1 MVWVVE
7 KKIFYHLLDMGFES
21 VGIPVRVKFVFDV
34 KDGKF
39 VSDSLSFESLYNQ
52 QAVVNRY
59 PGVKSD
65 LLEKEIQKTVQC
77 EIRNYLQN
85 CGYISENMKK
95 SI

>member
-59 PGVKSD
+59 PGLKKD
-65 LLEKEIQKTVQC
+65 LLEKEIQKTVQR
-77 EIRNYLQN
+77 EIRKYLQDY
-85 CGYISENMKK
+85 GYISENKEEND
-95 SI
+95 

>member
-7 KKIFYHLLDMGFES
+7 KKVFYHLLDMGFES
-21 VGIPVRVKFVFDV
+21 VRMPVRVKFEFDV

-59 PGVKSD
+59 PGVKKD
-65 LLEKEIQKTVQC
+65 LLEKEIQKTVQY
-77 EIRNYLQN
+77 EIRQYLQN

-95 SI
+95 NN